1 MENLYD
7 SSYKS
12 ATGTSVLSMVM
23 RKVYGRMFLA
33 LVVTAL
39 TSLYV
44 ASSPAIL
51 SVVLGN
57 RAVFFGLMI
66 AELAVVF
73 VVSGMLN
80 KLSTTAATLLFYLYA
95 VLNGV
100 VFSSIFVVYDL
111 GSIAYTFFITAG
123 VFGAMS
129 VYGMV
134 TKNDMTKFGSY
145 CIMGLFGLIIASVVN
160 IFVANSTLDWI
171 ISLFGVALFIGLT
184 AWDTQ
189 KIKNAAYVTDP
200 SQTGKLATIGAL
212 SLYLD
217 FINLFLYLLRIFG
230 GRSND

>member
-12 ATGTSVLSMVM
+12 TTGTSVLSMVM

-80 KLSTTAATLLFYLYA
+80 KLSTTTATLLFYLYA

-184 AWDTQ
+184 AWDRSFPDRE
-189 KIKNAAYVTDP
+189 VGDDRR
-200 SQTGKLATIGAL
+200 SVAL
-212 SLYLD
+212 SRLYQLVPLSASY
-217 FINLFLYLLRIFG
+217 FR
-230 GRSND
+230 RS

>member
-80 KLSTTAATLLFYLYA
+80 KLSTTTATLLFYLYA

-160 IFVANSTLDWI
+160 IFVASSTLDWI

-189 KIKNAAYVTDP
+189 KDQECGLCDRSFPDREVGDDRR
-200 SQTGKLATIGAL
+200 SVAL
-212 SLYLD
+212 SRLYQLVPLSASY
-217 FINLFLYLLRIFG
+217 FR
-230 GRSND
+230 RS

>member
-12 ATGTSVLSMVM
+12 TTGTSVLSMVM

-80 KLSTTAATLLFYLYA
+80 KLSTTTATLLFYLYA

-145 CIMGLFGLIIASVVN
+145 CIMGLFGLIIASIVN
-160 IFVANSTLDWI
+160 IFVASSTLDWI
-171 ISLFGVALFIGLT
+171 ISLFGVALFIGCLLYT
-184 AWDTQ
+184 SD
-189 KIKNAAYVTDP
+189 AADE
-200 SQTGKLATIGAL
+200 L
-212 SLYLD
+212 
-217 FINLFLYLLRIFG
+217 
-230 GRSND
+230 

>member
-12 ATGTSVLSMVM
+12 TTGTSVLSMVM

-80 KLSTTAATLLFYLYA
+80 KLSTTTATLLFYLYA

-160 IFVANSTLDWI
+160 IFVASSTLDWI

-184 AWDTQ
+184 AWDT
-189 KIKNAAYVTDP
+189 
-200 SQTGKLATIGAL
+200 
-212 SLYLD
+212 
-217 FINLFLYLLRIFG
+217 
-230 GRSND
+230 

>member
-12 ATGTSVLSMVM
+12 TTGTSVLSMVM

-80 KLSTTAATLLFYLYA
+80 KLSTTTATLLFYLYA

-145 CIMGLFGLIIASVVN
+145 CIMGLFGLIIAS
-160 IFVANSTLDWI
+160 IGGKQYSRLDYQFVRRGFVYRIDGMGHPKDQECGLCDRSFPDREVGDDRR
-171 ISLFGVALFIGLT
+171 SVALSRLY
-184 AWDTQ
+184 Q
-189 KIKNAAYVTDP
+189 LVP
-200 SQTGKLATIGAL
+200 L
-212 SLYLD
+212 SASY
-217 FINLFLYLLRIFG
+217 FR
-230 GRSND
+230 RS

>member
-12 ATGTSVLSMVM
+12 TTGTSVLSMVM

-80 KLSTTAATLLFYLYA
+80 KLSTTTATLLFYLYA

-160 IFVANSTLDWI
+160 IFVASSTLDWI

-212 SLYLD
+212 SRLYQLVPLSASY
-217 FINLFLYLLRIFG
+217 FR
-230 GRSND
+230 RS

>member
-12 ATGTSVLSMVM
+12 TTGTSVLSMVM

-66 AELAVVF
+66 AELF

-80 KLSTTAATLLFYLYA
+80 KLSTTTATLLFYLYA

-145 CIMGLFGLIIASVVN
+145 CIMGLFGLIIASIVN
-160 IFVANSTLDWI
+160 IFVASSTLDWI

>member
-80 KLSTTAATLLFYLYA
+80 KLSTTTATLLFYLYA

-160 IFVANSTLDWI
+160 IFVASSTLDWI

-184 AWDTQ
+184 SWDTQ
-189 KIKNAAYVTDP
+189 KIKSAAYVTDP

>member
-80 KLSTTAATLLFYLYA
+80 KLSTTTATLLFYLYA

-160 IFVANSTLDWI
+160 IFVANSTLLDYQFVRRGFVYRI
-171 ISLFGVALFIGLT
+171 DGMGHPKDQECGLCDRSFPDREVGDDRRSVALSRLY
-184 AWDTQ
+184 Q
-189 KIKNAAYVTDP
+189 LVP
-200 SQTGKLATIGAL
+200 L
-212 SLYLD
+212 SASY
-217 FINLFLYLLRIFG
+217 FR
-230 GRSND
+230 RS

>member
-12 ATGTSVLSMVM
+12 TTGTSVLSMVM

-57 RAVFFGLMI
+57 RAIFFGLMI
-66 AELAVVF
+66 AELVVVF

-80 KLSTTAATLLFYLYA
+80 KLSTTATLLFYLYA

-100 VFSSIFVVYDL
+100 VFSSIFIVYDL

>member
-1 MENLYD
+1 
-7 SSYKS
+7 
-12 ATGTSVLSMVM
+12 MVM

-80 KLSTTAATLLFYLYA
+80 KLSTTTATLLFYLYA

-160 IFVANSTLDWI
+160 IFVASSTLDWI

-189 KIKNAAYVTDP
+189 
-200 SQTGKLATIGAL
+200 
-212 SLYLD
+212 
-217 FINLFLYLLRIFG
+217 
-230 GRSND
+230 RSRVRPM

>member
-12 ATGTSVLSMVM
+12 TTGTSVLSMVM

-134 TKNDMTKFGSY
+134 TSDLQVRELLYHGIVRVDHRICCQYIRGKQYSRLDYQFVRRGFVY
-145 CIMGLFGLIIASVVN
+145 RIDGMGHPKDQECGLCDRSFPDREVGDDRR
-160 IFVANSTLDWI
+160 S
-171 ISLFGVALFIGLT
+171 VALSRLY
-184 AWDTQ
+184 Q
-189 KIKNAAYVTDP
+189 LVP
-200 SQTGKLATIGAL
+200 L
-212 SLYLD
+212 SASY
-217 FINLFLYLLRIFG
+217 FR
-230 GRSND
+230 RS